1 MTRTIVITGA
11 SSGFG
16 KGVAQELAAQ
26 GHNLVLA
33 ARREELIGE
42 MVREFR
48 HAIAVPTDVANMED
62 IEHVRDRAL
71 VEFGQVDVWINNA
84 GVGAIGAFVDIPLLD
99 QVRVVETNLIGA
111 LGGSHVAMAH
121 FLERGEGT
129 LINVASIAGK
139 IAMPYYAIYG
149 ATKSAVQS
157 LSASLRRELEL
168 SGHDRIRVCVVNP
181 WAADTPFF
189 EHAAN
194 YTGHTLRMPA
204 IDDPQDVID
213 AIVGLVDDPQDEVDV
228 SIQSKASVA
237 GSHLTPGLTEAASAR
252 MTHKYLM
259 EDAPEAGTTSG
270 AVHRPT
276 PGGTG
281 IGGHVRERIE
291 AEDHREGS

>member
-33 ARREELIGE
+33 ARREELVGE

-62 IEHVRDRAL
+62 IEHLRDRAL
-71 VEFGQVDVWINNA
+71 REFGQIDVWINNA

-168 SGHDRIRVCVVNP
+168 SGHDRIHVCVVNP

-228 SIQSKASVA
+228 SIQSKASVT
-237 GSHLTPGLTEAASAR
+237 GSHLTPGLTEATSAR

-291 AEDHREGS
+291 AEDHREES